1 MARKMKT
8 MDGNQA
14 AAHVSYA
21 YTEVAAIYP
30 ITPSSVMPEHI
41 DEWATE
47 GRENIFGQTVQVT
60 EMQSEAGAA
69 GAVHGSLAAGALT
82 TTFTASQG
90 LLLMI
95 PNLYKVA
102 GEQLPGVFNVSA
114 RALASHALS
123 IFGDHSDVYACRQ
136 TGAAMLCES
145 SVQEVMD
152 LTPVAHCAALEGKIP
167 FINFF
172 DGFRT
177 SHEIQKIETW
187 DYEDLKDMVS
197 MEAIDEFRAH
207 ALNPNHP
214 CQRGSAQNPDIFF
227 QAREACNPFR
237 LVRVAGVM
245 FHKLH
250 DIDDTPHRVRANRFF
265 DIAVLKLERDG
276 FTVVVISFDLID
288 HGIVRMNIL
297 PESQLRF
304 AVQIDHLFD
313 MHDIGADQIDHVAV
327 RHIISGIV
335 DRNDGIILIPAEIFF
350 PRQIVAVEAAVRL
363 RSKFGM

>member
-1 MARKMKT
+1 MSLMHTQKLQLST
-8 MDGNQA
+8 D
-14 AAHVSYA
+14 H
-21 YTEVAAIYP
+21 T
-30 ITPSSVMPEHI
+30 SSVMPEHI

-47 GRENIFGQTVQVT
+47 GRKNIFGTTVHVT

-187 DYEDLKDMVS
+187 DYEDLEDLVNKD
-197 MEAIDEFRAH
+197 AIDEFRAH

-227 QAREACNPFR
+227 QAREACNPYYDA
-237 LVRVAGVM
+237 LPAIVQNYMDKVNEKIGTDY
-245 FHKLH
+245 KLF
-250 DIDDTPHRVRANRFF
+250 NYY
-265 DIAVLKLERDG
+265 
-276 FTVVVISFDLID
+276 
-288 HGIVRMNIL
+288 
-297 PESQLRF
+297 
-304 AVQIDHLFD
+304 
-313 MHDIGADQIDHVAV
+313 GAEDAEHV
-327 RHIISGIV
+327 
-335 DRNDGIILIPAEIFF
+335 
-350 PRQIVAVEAAVRL
+350 IVAMGSVCDTIEETIDYLMAAGEKVGVVKVRL
-363 RSKFGM
+363 YRPFSAEALINAIPDSVKKTFCS

>member
-1 MARKMKT
+1 MVRLAVGRHTVSFFKEECEAVIVPRK
-8 MDGNQA
+8 
-14 AAHVSYA
+14 
-21 YTEVAAIYP
+21 
-30 ITPSSVMPEHI
+30 
-41 DEWATE
+41 
-47 GRENIFGQTVQVT
+47 
-60 EMQSEAGAA
+60 
-69 GAVHGSLAAGALT
+69 
-82 TTFTASQG
+82 
-90 LLLMI
+90 
-95 PNLYKVA
+95 
-102 GEQLPGVFNVSA
+102 QLI
-114 RALASHALS
+114 L
-123 IFGDHSDVYACRQ
+123 
-136 TGAAMLCES
+136 
-145 SVQEVMD
+145 
-152 LTPVAHCAALEGKIP
+152 
-167 FINFF
+167 
-172 DGFRT
+172 
-177 SHEIQKIETW
+177 
-187 DYEDLKDMVS
+187 DLKTDTH
-197 MEAIDEFRAH
+197 I
-207 ALNPNHP
+207 
-214 CQRGSAQNPDIFF
+214 
-227 QAREACNPFR
+227 R

-288 HGIVRMNIL
+288 HGIVCMNIL